1 MGSGA
6 GWDSFLNPPP
16 QVPLAVVTQD
26 TEPNHCQ
33 VSVNAYTM
41 HNHEQT
47 NIDGYTEPRGTQKH
61 VHRSSGFDPRMY
73 PLKGIHHALVQRT
86 EVVTLWTRKSFVI
99 RNNFHAEKCA
109 QKTEDEFN
117 F

>member
-6 GWDSFLNPPP
+6 GWDSFLNPPL

-26 TEPNHCQ
+26 TEPNYCQ
-33 VSVNAYTM
+33 VSVNAYNT

-47 NIDGYTEPRGTQKH
+47 NIDGYTEPRGAQEH
-61 VHRSSGFDPRMY
+61 VHRSSGYDPRMY

-86 EVVTLWTRKSFVI
+86 EVVTLWTRISLVI
-99 RNNFHAEKCA
+99 RNNSHAEKCA
-109 QKTEDEFN
+109 QKTED
-117 F
+117 